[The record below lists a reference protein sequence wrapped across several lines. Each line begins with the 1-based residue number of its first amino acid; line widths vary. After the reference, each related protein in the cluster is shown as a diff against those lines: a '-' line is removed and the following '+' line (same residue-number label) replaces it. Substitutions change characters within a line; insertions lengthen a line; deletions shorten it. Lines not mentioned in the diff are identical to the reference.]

1 MTALASTSRW
11 ISIDGLDFAGKSVLV
26 DHLVRQ
32 LEATIIPEFS
42 SSPLGQ
48 HLEGQV
54 ARNPHFIEHSPIGQ
68 SLMFLAD
75 HADLATRANN
85 LRSAGHLVIQDRGLL
100 SKFVYQVLV
109 LRGTIGDHRARS
121 LVSAVLRD
129 LPRPDAAVFLDIDVT
144 TLRRRHLAA
153 RGRQLEPAHE
163 KFLSEA
169 MDLFREEAASGS
181 VLQSADMVHIVPDS
195 DEDQRSVAERVLAG
209 LGLGRS

>member
-109 LRGTIGDHRARS
+109 LRGTIGDPRARS